1 MTILIFDQLQMYSV
15 DHPEGTVA
23 GVTESGD
30 IVIYDASYVGSTE
43 YATLNRTSQIT
54 ELIQYNYS
62 GPKIVKGVNS
72 DSIYAQYDTL
82 AQNKTLK
89 RFKSNRKI
97 KDGLTYTDSL
107 ALIGNIGHNPD
118 YDYPGGGKTWAGVAD
133 IFLEDGEAERQF
145 ARREL
150 SSEVIIPFG
159 NIDDIVE
166 YVDVSF
172 ANDYEVTYFS
182 VVPVS
187 YYGYT
192 QTALTLI
199 SAEHSEAGDISSA
212 LESKDYEYAYLDTTG
227 IIILQFQDETTPE
240 EGMIRDYV
248 IEVNGHYTVSDRGSY
263 ALLNNQFIKES
274 SQKTENPY
282 IFKLNSNYP
291 NPFNPNT
298 TIKYSIPKDANT
310 TLNVYNALGQLVTTL
325 VNVYQQAGMYEVNF
339 NGANYPSGV
348 YFYRLESGNFVET
361 KKMVLIK

>member
-43 YATLNRTSQIT
+43 YATLNGTSQIT

-133 IFLEDGEAERQF
+133 IYLEDGEAERQF

-212 LESKDYEYAYLDTTG
+212 LESKDYD
-227 IIILQFQDETTPE
+227 
-240 EGMIRDYV
+240 
-248 IEVNGHYTVSDRGSY
+248 Y

-325 VNVYQQAGMYEVNF
+325 VNEYQKGGMYEVNF